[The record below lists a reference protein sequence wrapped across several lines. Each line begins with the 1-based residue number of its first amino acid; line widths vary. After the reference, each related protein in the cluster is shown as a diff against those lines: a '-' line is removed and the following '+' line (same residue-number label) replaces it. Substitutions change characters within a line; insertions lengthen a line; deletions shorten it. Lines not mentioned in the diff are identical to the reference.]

1 MKAGTSTRQQRVEGL
16 IKEIVSQALARGD
29 THHPLLTSLIT
40 ISAVEVSPDLRH
52 AKVYF
57 SPLGGRGDIKELAT
71 ALNDEARYF
80 SAVLGRQ
87 MHTKYTPRL
96 RFVYDDAFD
105 EASRM
110 DDLIRRANSKPI
122 GVDEEE

>member
-1 MKAGTSTRQQRVEGL
+1 LKSTTTNRQQRVEGL
-16 IKEIVSQALARGD
+16 IKEIISQALAKGD

-40 ISAVEVSPDLRH
+40 ISSVQVSPDLRH
-52 AKVYF
+52 ARVYF
-57 SPLGGRGDIKELAT
+57 SPLGGQGDIAAITE

-80 SAVLGRQ
+80 GAVLGRQ

-96 RFVYDDAFD
+96 RFYYDDAFD

-110 DDLIRRANSKPI
+110 DALIRNANR
-122 GVDEEE
+122 GD